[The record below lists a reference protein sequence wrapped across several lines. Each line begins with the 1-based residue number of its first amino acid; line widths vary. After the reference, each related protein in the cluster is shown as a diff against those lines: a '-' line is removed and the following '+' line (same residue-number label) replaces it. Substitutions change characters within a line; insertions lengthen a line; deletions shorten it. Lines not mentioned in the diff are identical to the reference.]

1 MNRYFAEIHA
11 GPDSQL
17 GTAPCRIEDSPE
29 VAALRGAESYGELLA
44 LADALNFQLRCRE
57 SLAVYDRAVAL
68 EPENMTAYRRR
79 AARHITTLQPEKAV
93 ADLLRCRTL
102 GGDEADIS
110 YRLGIACYLA
120 GNFAAAMREEARCFP
135 LMNEEMGIAAMFW
148 HTLSAWRA
156 GEAPSLLRES
166 YRPGMAVGHHTGYEA
181 IMALAAGETT
191 MDAMRRALASES
203 SDLEC
208 SILAY
213 GTARRLLLMGRQEE
227 GEELLRGILPR
238 DGFWIS
244 YAYLAAWNDVNK

>member
-17 GTAPCRIEDSPE
+17 GTAPCRIADSPE
-29 VAALRGAESYGELLA
+29 VAALRGAESYEELLA
-44 LADALNFQLRCRE
+44 LADALNFQLRYRE

-79 AARHITTLQPEKAV
+79 AARYITTLQPEKAV
-93 ADLLRCRTL
+93 ADLLRCRAL
-102 GGDEADIS
+102 GGGEADVA

-120 GNFAAAMREEARCFP
+120 GDYAASMREEARCFP
-135 LMNEEMGIAAMFW
+135 LVDEEMGIAAMFW

-181 IMALAAGETT
+181 VMALAAGETT
-191 MDAMRRALASES
+191 PDTMQRALASES
-203 SDLEC
+203 SDLEY

-213 GTARRLLLMGRQEE
+213 GTARRLLHMGRQEE
-227 GEELLRGILPR
+227 GEALLRGILPR
-238 DGFWIS
+238 DGLWIS